1 LIRATEIKKGFVIEF
16 KDALWEVLDTQPTRT
31 GKGGGYVQV
40 KMRHLED
47 GHVETHRLS
56 SSETVEKAF
65 LQTRR
70 LQYLYNDGSDYVF
83 MDPAT
88 GEQYTVEEDRIRDA
102 LPYLAYNV
110 EVEINFYQGRAVSV
124 ELPPSVVLEVTQT
137 EPAVRGDTVSSVTK
151 PAQLETGL
159 TVKVPA
165 QDCNA
170 RLAWGISPPPKGAV
184 PRLRGQCAQCIGS
197 GTNHHVDHQ
206 AWLVGDGFRC
216 GPMNAGTQS
225 YTPWARGAGGC
236 PWDLWH
242 RSPYCPLL

>member
-65 LQTRR
+65 LHTRR

-83 MDPAT
+83 MDAAT
-88 GEQYTVEEDRIRDA
+88 GEQYAVGEDRIRDA

-110 EVEINFYQGRAVSV
+110 EAEINFHQGRAVSI

-137 EPAVRGDTVSSVTK
+137 EPAVRGDTVSAVTK

-165 QDCNA
+165 HIATGD
-170 RLAWGISPPPKGAV
+170 RI
-184 PRLRGQCAQCIGS
+184 R
-197 GTNHHVDHQ
+197 VDTRTGEFLGR
-206 AWLVGDGFRC
+206 A
-216 GPMNAGTQS
+216 
-225 YTPWARGAGGC
+225 
-236 PWDLWH
+236 
-242 RSPYCPLL
+242 